1 MTIRPIAEADVAD
14 VVAMGLDQLTEIYPS
29 MGQNADR
36 LTDTLTRL
44 MGSNDGLALVAET
57 DGTLLGMIG
66 VVLFP
71 HHLTGALTAGEV
83 FWFVRQ
89 SARGTVGLRLLKA
102 AEAWAVAKGAK
113 CLQMSAPPG
122 SSAEA
127 IYARMGFTA
136 IETTHRKEIAC

>member
-1 MTIRPIAEADVAD
+1 MIRPATPNDVPAI
-14 VVAMGLDQLTEIYPS
+14 VAMGIDQMAEIYPA
-29 MGQNADR
+29 MGRNETR
-36 LTDTLTRL
+36 LAETLTRL
-44 MGSNDGLALVAET
+44 MASDDGLALVADDGET
-57 DGTLLGMIG
+57 LTGMIG

-71 HHLTGALTAGEV
+71 HHLTGDLTAGEV

-89 SARGTVGLRLLKA
+89 SARGTVGMRLLKA
-102 AEAWAVAKGAK
+102 AEAWAIEKGAK

-127 IYARMGFTA
+127 IYARLGYQA